1 MMRKKFSFYIL
12 SNTGS
17 PIKSAAASY
26 SSLMAMGAAGAVF
39 LIFFSFIIYGYFNL
53 KSVSVDTGKLQREI
67 QAQKTEIEGQRLQIE
82 RFTLDI
88 NGLKGKLAD
97 LKKFEK
103 KIRIIANIEDADKQD
118 GLFGIGG
125 SIPEDLDPKIALKE
139 NNESL
144 LREMHSQT
152 SQLKVASTRQKEDF
166 ESLLKHFEKQ
176 RSLLASTPAIRPV
189 KGWVTSK
196 FGYRKSPYTDL
207 REFHKG
213 LDIAARK
220 GTPIISSANGVVS
233 FAGRKGLLGNVVVID
248 HGHGMVTR
256 YAHAHK
262 TLVNRFQKVKRG
274 DVIALVGNTGRST
287 GPHLHYEV
295 HLNGVPVNPQ
305 KYIMN

>member
-17 PIKSAAASY
+17 PIKRTAASY
-26 SSLMAMGAAGAVF
+26 SSLMAMGAAGAAFLVF
-39 LIFFSFIIYGYFNL
+39 FCYIIYGYFNL
-53 KSVSVDTGKLQREI
+53 KSVSVDTGMLQREI
-67 QAQKTEIEGQRLQIE
+67 QAQKTEIEGQRRQIE
-82 RFTLDI
+82 RFTRDI
-88 NGLKGKLAD
+88 NSLKGKLAD

-103 KIRIIANIEDADKQD
+103 KIRIIANIEDVDKQD

-125 SIPEDLDPKIALKE
+125 SIPEDLDPKIALRE

-152 SQLKVASTRQKEDF
+152 SHLKIASTRQEEDF

-176 RSLLASTPAIRPV
+176 RNLLASTPAIWPV

-220 GTPIISSANGVVS
+220 GAPIISSANGVVS
-233 FAGRKGLLGNVVVID
+233 FAGRKGLLGKVVVID

-256 YAHAHK
+256 YAHTDK
-262 TLVNRFQKVKRG
+262 ILVKRFQKVKRG

-295 HLNGVPVNPQ
+295 HLNGVPVNPH